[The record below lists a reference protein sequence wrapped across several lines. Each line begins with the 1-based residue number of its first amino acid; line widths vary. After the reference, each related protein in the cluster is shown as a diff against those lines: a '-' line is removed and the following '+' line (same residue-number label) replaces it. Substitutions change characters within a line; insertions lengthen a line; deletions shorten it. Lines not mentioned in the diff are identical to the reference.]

1 MLTRRMDEKIEELKT
16 FFNSKL
22 EEKLGEQEKNLT
34 NTLNNLISD
43 LRNEFKKELQNEI
56 NKQYEKLESENKML
70 RKQVSEL
77 HKLNIENQTNNED
90 LEQYDRHLCLRI
102 DGVPVVENETSVDVL
117 ASVKKLFDDAQV
129 EIPDAVI
136 DRAHRIGG
144 NYVDRKSKK
153 SCKSII
159 VRFTTFRH
167 RTMFYRAKS
176 KLKNGTR
183 VKLDLTKSR
192 LTLLNKA
199 NEHVQNIPSI
209 NFCYADVNCRLKV
222 KFKDAK
228 QKDMFFSSFE
238 ELQDIADA
246 EL

>member
-22 EEKLGEQEKNLT
+22 EDKLGEQEKNLT

-43 LRNEFKKELQNEI
+43 LSHEFKKELQNEI

-70 RKQVSEL
+70 QKQVSEL

-90 LEQYDRHLCLRI
+90 LEQYGRRLCLRI
-102 DGVPVVENETSVDVL
+102 DEVPIVENETSADVL

-129 EIPDAVI
+129 EIPDAVV

-159 VRFTTFRH
+159 VRITFRH

-176 KLKNGTR
+176 KLKNRTR

-199 NEHVQNIPSI
+199 NEHVQNIPLI

>member
-1 MLTRRMDEKIEELKT
+1 MLKDYFSSRPDSSITSIVPVL
-16 FFNSKL
+16 L
-22 EEKLGEQEKNLT
+22 
-34 NTLNNLISD
+34 D
-43 LRNEFKKELQNEI
+43 LSNEA
-56 NKQYEKLESENKML
+56 M
-70 RKQVSEL
+70 VSEL

-90 LEQYDRHLCLRI
+90 LEQYGRRLCLRI
-102 DGVPVVENETSVDVL
+102 DGVQVVENETSVDVL

-129 EIPDAVI
+129 EISNAVI
-136 DRAHRIGG
+136 DRARRIGG

-183 VKLDLTKSR
+183 VKRDLTKSR

-222 KFKDAK
+222 KLKDAK
-228 QKDMFFSSFE
+228 QSFE

>member
-1 MLTRRMDEKIEELKT
+1 MPKCDLILTRRMDERIEELKT

-90 LEQYDRHLCLRI
+90 LEQYGRRLCVRI
-102 DGVPVVENETSVDVL
+102 DGVPIVENETSADVL

-129 EIPDAVI
+129 EISDAQV
-136 DRAHRIGG
+136 
-144 NYVDRKSKK
+144 
-153 SCKSII
+153 
-159 VRFTTFRH
+159 
-167 RTMFYRAKS
+167 
-176 KLKNGTR
+176 
-183 VKLDLTKSR
+183 
-192 LTLLNKA
+192 
-199 NEHVQNIPSI
+199 
-209 NFCYADVNCRLKV
+209 
-222 KFKDAK
+222 
-228 QKDMFFSSFE
+228 
-238 ELQDIADA
+238 
-246 EL
+246 

>member
-43 LRNEFKKELQNEI
+43 LRKEFKKELQNEI

-70 RKQVSEL
+70 RKQVSDL

-90 LEQYDRHLCLRI
+90 LEQHGRRLCLRI

-117 ASVKKLFDDAQV
+117 ASVKNLFDDAQV
-129 EIPDAVI
+129 EIADAVI
-136 DRAHRIGG
+136 DGAHRIGG

-159 VRFTTFRH
+159 ARFKPFRH
-167 RTMFYRAKS
+167 RTMFYRTRS
-176 KLKNGTR
+176 KLKNRTR

>member
-56 NKQYEKLESENKML
+56 NKQYVKLESENKML

-90 LEQYDRHLCLRI
+90 LEQYGRRLCLRI
-102 DGVPVVENETSVDVL
+102 DGVPVVENETSVNVL

-144 NYVDRKSKK
+144 KYVDRKSKK

-159 VRFTTFRH
+159 VRCIDLIFTNQENL
-167 RTMFYRAKS
+167 S
-176 KLKNGTR
+176 
-183 VKLDLTKSR
+183 
-192 LTLLNKA
+192 
-199 NEHVQNIPSI
+199 
-209 NFCYADVNCRLKV
+209 VNSGFHASLHPNCHHQIV
-222 KFKDAK
+222 H
-228 QKDMFFSSFE
+228 SSFN
-238 ELQDIADA
+238 LNIYYPPPYQ
-246 EL
+246 

>member
-1 MLTRRMDEKIEELKT
+1 
-16 FFNSKL
+16 
-22 EEKLGEQEKNLT
+22 
-34 NTLNNLISD
+34 
-43 LRNEFKKELQNEI
+43 
-56 NKQYEKLESENKML
+56 ML

-90 LEQYDRHLCLRI
+90 LEQYGRRLCLRI
-102 DGVPVVENETSVDVL
+102 DGVPVVENETSVDAL
-117 ASVKKLFDDAQV
+117 ASVKNLFDDAQV

-144 NYVDRKSKK
+144 NYVDGKSKK

-199 NEHVQNIPSI
+199 NEHVQNIPLI

>member
-90 LEQYDRHLCLRI
+90 LEQYGRRLCLRT

-117 ASVKKLFDDAQV
+117 ASVKSLFDDAQV

-144 NYVDRKSKK
+144 NYVDRKSKNL
-153 SCKSII
+153 
-159 VRFTTFRH
+159 
-167 RTMFYRAKS
+167 AKVLLS
-176 KLKNGTR
+176 DLQHFGTEPCSTE
-183 VKLDLTKSR
+183 LS
-192 LTLLNKA
+192 
-199 NEHVQNIPSI
+199 QN
-209 NFCYADVNCRLKV
+209 
-222 KFKDAK
+222 
-228 QKDMFFSSFE
+228 
-238 ELQDIADA
+238 
-246 EL
+246 